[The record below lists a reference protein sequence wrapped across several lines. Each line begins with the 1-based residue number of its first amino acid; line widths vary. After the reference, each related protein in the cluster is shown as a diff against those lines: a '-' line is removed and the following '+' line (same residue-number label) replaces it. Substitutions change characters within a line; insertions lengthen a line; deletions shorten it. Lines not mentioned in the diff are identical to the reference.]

1 MQIVGSVLIYTA
13 SWLWFA
19 VFVIHRAHVNMRT
32 CTLYTEGWA
41 HSHICTAT
49 TWLQSKGT
57 LKHSFLKAVCAS
69 CSFSPFP
76 LPVFHSLCCSPPHPF
91 ICVSQIASLSATY
104 PILTRFSST
113 KLWGN
118 TRWLCPKPHNARGG
132 PSKSTATLPVK
143 NLILLVL
150 TKRHSMA
157 AAILLEAQL
166 NGVSRSA

>member
-1 MQIVGSVLIYTA
+1 MTLVCRVRDTQSTCEHESMHSLLRGMGTQSHMHSYNLAAKQRNTETFIFKGSL
-13 SWLWFA
+13 
-19 VFVIHRAHVNMRT
+19 
-32 CTLYTEGWA
+32 C
-41 HSHICTAT
+41 
-49 TWLQSKGT
+49 
-57 LKHSFLKAVCAS
+57 FLL
-69 CSFSPFP
+69 FFPPFP
-76 LPVFHSLCCSPPHPF
+76 LPVFHSLCCPPHHPHPF
-91 ICVSQIASLSATY
+91 ICVSQIASLSTTY

-118 TRWLCPKPHNARGG
+118 TRWLCPKPHNTRGG
-132 PSKSTATLPVK
+132 PSRSTATLPVK

>member
-1 MQIVGSVLIYTA
+1 MTLVCRVRDTQSTCEHESV
-13 SWLWFA
+13 
-19 VFVIHRAHVNMRT
+19 
-32 CTLYTEGWA
+32 
-41 HSHICTAT
+41 
-49 TWLQSKGT
+49 
-57 LKHSFLKAVCAS
+57 
-69 CSFSPFP
+69 
-76 LPVFHSLCCSPPHPF
+76 HSLHRGMGTQSHMHSYNLAAKQRNTETFIFKSSLCFLLFFPISPPSLPFTLLLPHPHPF
-91 ICVSQIASLSATY
+91 ICVSQIASLSTTY

-118 TRWLCPKPHNARGG
+118 TRWLCPKPHNTRGG

>member
-1 MQIVGSVLIYTA
+1 MTLVCRVRDTQSTCEHESVHSLLRGMGTQSHMHSYNLAAKQRNTETFIFKGSL
-13 SWLWFA
+13 
-19 VFVIHRAHVNMRT
+19 
-32 CTLYTEGWA
+32 C
-41 HSHICTAT
+41 
-49 TWLQSKGT
+49 
-57 LKHSFLKAVCAS
+57 FLL
-69 CSFSPFP
+69 FSPHFLSQSSTHFAAP
-76 LPVFHSLCCSPPHPF
+76 PPHPF
-91 ICVSQIASLSATY
+91 ICVSQIASLSTMY

-118 TRWLCPKPHNARGG
+118 TRWLCPKPHNTRGG